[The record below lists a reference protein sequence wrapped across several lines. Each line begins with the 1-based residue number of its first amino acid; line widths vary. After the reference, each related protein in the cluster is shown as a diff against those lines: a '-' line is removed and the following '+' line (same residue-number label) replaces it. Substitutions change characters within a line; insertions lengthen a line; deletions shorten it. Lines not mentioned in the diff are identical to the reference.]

1 MIELVRKRS
10 NGVKF
15 TYTIYEPG
23 DIVPV
28 QMRLVRYKDRHHAMK
43 GDYVEDINGRFVPLL
58 RRVCIDKERN
68 HHNMI
73 FPGFCWQPFKQMIF
87 SFPIDKAV
95 LSDVPDGV
103 NGKDIVF
110 AKLLHEG
117 VDPEVAVKKLNP
129 RFSRR
134 QVVNYILRMFANQQF
149 VQHLFADLGYMNKL
163 KKALQDQ
170 GLSVEAIADR
180 ISEFIS
186 DPRAN
191 PGLRKWALE
200 TALNALE
207 TQDKRQ
213 PLAELQSMEMDN
225 LDELMAAKLDV
236 KALPAAHIVSED
248 LPGLSSEA

>member
-10 NGVKF
+10 NGVKH
-15 TYTIYEPG
+15 TYTVYEPG
-23 DIVPV
+23 DIVPP
-28 QMRLVRYKDRHHAMK
+28 QIRLVRYKDRHHAMK

-58 RRVCIDKERN
+58 RRVCINKERN

-103 NGKDIVF
+103 NGKDIIF

-117 VDPEVAVKKLNP
+117 IDPEVAVKRVYP

-134 QVVNYILRMFANQQF
+134 QVVNYILKMFANPQF
-149 VQHLFADLGYMNKL
+149 VQHLFSDLGYMNKL
-163 KKALQDQ
+163 KAALQAQ
-170 GLSVEAIADR
+170 GLSVDAIADK
-180 ISEFIS
+180 INEFIS
-186 DPRAN
+186 DPKAN

-200 TALNALE
+200 TALNSLE
-207 TQDKRQ
+207 TQDKRST
-213 PLAELQSMEMDN
+213 LVELQSND
-225 LDELMAAKLDV
+225 LDSLDALMAAKLDV
-236 KALPAAHIVSED
+236 KALPAAQIISPD